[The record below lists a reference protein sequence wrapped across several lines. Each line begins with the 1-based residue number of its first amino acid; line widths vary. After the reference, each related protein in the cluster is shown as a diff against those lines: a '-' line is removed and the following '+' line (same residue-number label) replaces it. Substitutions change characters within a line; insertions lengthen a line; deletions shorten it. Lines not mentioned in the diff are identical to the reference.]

1 MSGKA
6 EPSRASEPAA
16 EPRDALEQLRR
27 LADGIRRFALPA
39 PLRALP
45 ATRPASVLILFS
57 PRVVDWQQTDPSPSP
72 SWRPD
77 ELNVLLQ
84 LRASTLRDHAGQ
96 VSFPGGRREPA
107 DQSAEETALREAA
120 EETGVDPSAIEVL
133 SVLPALPLPAS
144 NHLVTPVVGWW
155 PTPSALQ
162 PIDHAETTK
171 LWQVPVI
178 HLLDPATRFTF
189 AAERFGTRFT
199 TPAFDVDGVVVWGFT
214 AMVLDALFD
223 TLGWAIPWDASRLRG
238 LDR

>member
-6 EPSRASEPAA
+6 DPSSASEPAA
-16 EPRDALEQLRR
+16 ESRDALEQLRG

-39 PLRALP
+39 SLRALP

-57 PRVVDWQQTDPSPSP
+57 PRTFDEQATPSAPR
-72 SWRPD
+72 SWRAD

-178 HLLDPATRFTF
+178 HLLDPTTRFTF
-189 AAERFGTRFT
+189 VAERFGTRFT

-223 TLGWAIPWDASRLRG
+223 TLGWALPWDTARVRG
-238 LDR
+238 L